1 MAKPDSP
8 EPGLVERLRRF
19 VGAWQPFTGAG
30 LAAFG
35 DTSLSRLITFQ
46 LIAAVGIAVLVVG
59 ALRWTWVPV
68 IERALPN
75 LPESAPLQACR
86 LLWPDTEARRLAE
99 NAWLAVV
106 VRPSTN
112 SAPDD
117 PGQTADLQLELQ
129 PSGFRIEGIFGHV
142 DRPYPRTLNAD
153 LGRIPATAAWN
164 AWRRPAA
171 AMLGLGFTLFLMVSW
186 WGLATAYAP
195 FAWAFARVCRR
206 PLSLAAAWKISAAAL
221 FVGAAVGAAGFAGYA
236 TGAIRLPGVL
246 VTQALHVPIGWIWL
260 IWGLLSSTSTP
271 RPARSKASNPF
282 AGSK

>member
-8 EPGLVERLRRF
+8 GPGLVERLRRF
-19 VGAWQPFTGAG
+19 VGAWQPFTGPG

-35 DTSLSRLITFQ
+35 ETSIARLLTFQ
-46 LIAAVGIAVLVVG
+46 FIAAVGIAVLVVG

-68 IERALPN
+68 IERSLPN
-75 LPESAPLQACR
+75 LPESVPLQAGR
-86 LLWPDTEARRLAE
+86 LVWPGIEPRRLGE
-99 NAWLAVV
+99 NAWLSIV

-112 SAPDD
+112 STPDD
-117 PGQTADLQLELQ
+117 PGQTADLQVELH
-129 PSGFRIEGIFGHV
+129 PGTYRIEGVFGHI
-142 DRPYPRTLNAD
+142 DRPYPRSLTAD

-171 AMLGLGFTLFLMVSW
+171 FLLALGFTLFLLVSW

-195 FAWAFARVCRR
+195 FAWAFAHLCRR

-246 VTQALHVPIGWIWL
+246 VTQAIHIPIAWVWL
-260 IWGLLSSTSTP
+260 IWGLLSTTSTP
-271 RPARSKASNPF
+271 RPARTKASNPF
-282 AGSK
+282 AGSN

>member
-8 EPGLVERLRRF
+8 GPGLVERLRRF
-19 VGAWQPFTGAG
+19 VGAWQPFTGPG

-35 DTSLSRLITFQ
+35 ETSIARLLTFQ
-46 LIAAVGIAVLVVG
+46 FIAAVGIAVLVVG

-68 IERALPN
+68 IERSLPN
-75 LPESAPLQACR
+75 LPESVPLQAGR
-86 LLWPDTEARRLAE
+86 LVWPGTEPRRLGE
-99 NAWLAVV
+99 NAWLSIV

-112 SAPDD
+112 STPDD
-117 PGQTADLQLELQ
+117 PGQTADLQVELH
-129 PSGFRIEGIFGHV
+129 PGTYRIEGVFGHI
-142 DRPYPRTLNAD
+142 DRPYPRSLTAD

-171 AMLGLGFTLFLMVSW
+171 FLLALGFTLFLLVSW

-195 FAWAFARVCRR
+195 FAWAFAHLCRR

-246 VTQALHVPIGWIWL
+246 VTQAIHIPIAWVWL
-260 IWGLLSSTSTP
+260 IWGLLSTTSTP
-271 RPARSKASNPF
+271 RPARTKASNPF
-282 AGSK
+282 AGSN